1 MQPNQMKQSILVK
14 LATIILLS
22 LGSFGLVIGGFLINK
37 ATSKTKQLQPI
48 TDTSQYQEIRN
59 HKWAD
64 LQQIQHFPSKI
75 PADAQVLEMAYASG
89 LTPGRSSLQIRL
101 KEPQTKIKNLL
112 IQYKKISQHQYQGG
126 NTNNHSNQPKGV
138 PTTFFY
144 TSDSETETFPN
155 SYEIL
160 VLKAEDKSQPG
171 AKWNHGNS
179 HGVAIDVAS
188 SEIIYWAEKW

>member
-1 MQPNQMKQSILVK
+1 MQPNQMNQSILVK

-48 TDTSQYQEIRN
+48 TDTSQYQEIRH

-64 LQQIQHFPSKI
+64 LQQIQNFPGQI
-75 PADAQVLEMAYASG
+75 PSDAQVLQMAYSPG
-89 LTPGRSSLQIRL
+89 ITPESSSLQIRL
-101 KEPQTKIKNLL
+101 KEPQAKIENLL
-112 IQYKKISQHQYQGG
+112 KQYKKISQHQYRGG
-126 NTNNHSNQPKGV
+126 NTNNHSNQPNGV

-144 TSDSETETFPN
+144 TSDSETETFPS

-171 AKWNHGNS
+171 TKWNHGNS
-179 HGVAIDVAS
+179 HGVAIDIAS

>member
-1 MQPNQMKQSILVK
+1 MKQSIFVK
-14 LATIILLS
+14 LPTIILLFF
-22 LGSFGLVIGGFLINK
+22 GSFGLVIGGFLISK
-37 ATSKTKQLQPI
+37 AASNTKQLQLI

-59 HKWAD
+59 HRWAD
-64 LQQIQHFPSKI
+64 IQQIQHFPQQI
-75 PADAQVLEMAYASG
+75 PTDAQVLQMAYASG
-89 LTPGRSSLQIRL
+89 LNPGSSSLQIRL
-101 KEPQTKIKNLL
+101 KEPQAKIKNLL
-112 IQYKKISQHQYQGG
+112 TQYKKISQHQYRGG
-126 NTNNHSNQPKGV
+126 NTNSHSNQPNGV

-144 TSDSETETFPN
+144 TSDSEIETFPS

-179 HGVAIDVAS
+179 NGVAIDVTS

>member
-1 MQPNQMKQSILVK
+1 MKQSIFVK

-22 LGSFGLVIGGFLINK
+22 LGSLSLVIGGFWISK
-37 ATSKTKQLQPI
+37 AASNNKQLQLI
-48 TDTSQYQEIRN
+48 TETSKYQEIRN
-59 HKWAD
+59 HKWGNP
-64 LQQIQHFPSKI
+64 QQIQHFPSQI
-75 PADAQVLEMAYASG
+75 PPDAQILQMAYASG
-89 LTPGRSSLQIRL
+89 LTPGTSSLQIRL
-101 KEPQTKIKNLL
+101 KQPQTKIQNLL
-112 IQYKKISQHQYQGG
+112 TQYKKISQHQYRGG
-126 NTNNHSNQPKGV
+126 NTNIHSNQPNGV

-144 TSDSETETFPN
+144 TSDSETETFPS

-171 AKWNHGNS
+171 YKWNHGNS

>member
-48 TDTSQYQEIRN
+48 TDTSQYQEIRH

-64 LQQIQHFPSKI
+64 LQQIQHFPGQI
-75 PADAQVLEMAYASG
+75 PSDAQVLQMAYSPG
-89 LTPGRSSLQIRL
+89 ITPESSSLQIRL

-112 IQYKKISQHQYQGG
+112 TQYKKISQHQYQGG
-126 NTNNHSNQPKGV
+126 NTNNHSNQPNGV

-160 VLKAEDKSQPG
+160 VLKAEDQSQPG

>member
-1 MQPNQMKQSILVK
+1 MKRSILVK
-14 LATIILLS
+14 LAPIILLS
-22 LGSFGLVIGGFLINK
+22 LGSFGLVIGSFWMTK
-37 ATSKTKQLQPI
+37 AASKTKQLQLI

-59 HKWAD
+59 HQWAD
-64 LQQIQHFPSKI
+64 IQQIQHFPGQI
-75 PADAQVLEMAYASG
+75 PNDSQVLQMAYASG
-89 LTPGRSSLQIRL
+89 LTPGSSSLQLRI
-101 KEPQTKIKNLL
+101 KEPQAKIKNLL
-112 IQYKKISQHQYQGG
+112 TQYKKISQHQYQGG
-126 NTNNHSNQPKGV
+126 NTNTHSNQPNGV

-144 TSDSETETFPN
+144 TSDAETETFPS

>member
-1 MQPNQMKQSILVK
+1 MKRSIFVK

-22 LGSFGLVIGGFLINK
+22 FGSFGLVIGGFWISK
-37 ATSKTKQLQPI
+37 ATSNNKQLQLI
-48 TDTSQYQEIRN
+48 TDISQYPEIRN
-59 HKWAD
+59 HKWTD
-64 LQQIQHFPSKI
+64 IQQIQHFPGQI
-75 PADAQVLEMAYASG
+75 PNDSQVLQMAYASG
-89 LTPGRSSLQIRL
+89 LTPGSSSLQLRI
-101 KEPQTKIKNLL
+101 KEPQAKIKNLL
-112 IQYKKISQHQYQGG
+112 TQYKKISQHQYQGG
-126 NTNNHSNQPKGV
+126 NTNTHSNQPNGV

-144 TSDSETETFPN
+144 TSDAETETFPS

>member
-1 MQPNQMKQSILVK
+1 MQPNQMNQSILVK

-48 TDTSQYQEIRN
+48 TDTSQYQEIRH

-64 LQQIQHFPSKI
+64 LQQIQHFPEQI
-75 PADAQVLEMAYASG
+75 PSDAQVLQMAYSPG
-89 LTPGRSSLQIRL
+89 ITPESSSLQIRL

-112 IQYKKISQHQYQGG
+112 KQYKKISQHQYQGG
-126 NTNNHSNQPKGV
+126 NTNNHSNQPNGV

-144 TSDSETETFPN
+144 TSDSETETFPS

-171 AKWNHGNS
+171 TKWNHGNS
-179 HGVAIDVAS
+179 HGVAIDIAS

>member
-37 ATSKTKQLQPI
+37 AASKTKQLQPI

-64 LQQIQHFPSKI
+64 LQQIQHFPSQI
-75 PADAQVLEMAYASG
+75 PPDAEVLQMAYSPG
-89 LTPGRSSLQIRL
+89 LTPGSSSLQIRL

-112 IQYKKISQHQYQGG
+112 KQYKKISQHQYQGG
-126 NTNNHSNQPKGV
+126 NTNNHSNQPNGV

-160 VLKAEDKSQPG
+160 VLKAEDQSQPG

>member
-1 MQPNQMKQSILVK
+1 MKRSIFVN

-48 TDTSQYQEIRN
+48 TDTSKYQEIRN

-64 LQQIQHFPSKI
+64 LQQIQHFPRQI
-75 PADAQVLEMAYASG
+75 PPESQVLEMAYSPG
-89 LTPGRSSLQIRL
+89 ITPGSSSLQIRL
-101 KEPQTKIKNLL
+101 KEPQAKIKNLL
-112 IQYKKISQHQYQGG
+112 KQYKKISQHQYQGG
-126 NTNNHSNQPKGV
+126 NTNNHSNQPNGV

-171 AKWNHGNS
+171 AKWHHGNS

-188 SEIIYWAEKW
+188 SEIVYWAEKW

>member
-1 MQPNQMKQSILVK
+1 MQTNLMKRSIFVNF
-14 LATIILLS
+14 ATIILLF

-59 HKWAD
+59 HQWAD
-64 LQQIQHFPSKI
+64 IQQIQHFPGQI
-75 PADAQVLEMAYASG
+75 PSDSQVLQMAYASG
-89 LTPGRSSLQIRL
+89 LTPGSNSLQLRI
-101 KEPQTKIKNLL
+101 KEPQAKIKNLL
-112 IQYKKISQHQYQGG
+112 TQYKKISQHQYQGG
-126 NTNNHSNQPKGV
+126 NTNTHSNQPNGV

-144 TSDSETETFPN
+144 TSDSETETFPS